1 MGWPHWR
8 AVGCWVPSSA
18 PPRPPGASSRRCGR
32 RALAAHP
39 LVVAVPSG
47 SGPWGAEPAD
57 VSPGFPTPG
66 ASPSPAPSPAPE
78 RAPEWWEW
86 GDRLR
91 DPQRRGDWRGSSSGN
106 RLPVWH
112 LQMGKPGHGPL
123 AGSVGSPGL
132 DHCLS
137 VRWGVWM
144 DRFWGV
150 CGSCPGRAVEVQ
162 ASLMACS
169 AFFLSVF
176 PFPG

>member
-66 ASPSPAPSPAPE
+66 ASPSPGPPPPPQRGLLSGGSGVTASGTRRGEGTGVGAAQETGSLFGICRWGNLGTGRWPAPLG
-78 RAPEWWEW
+78 A
-86 GDRLR
+86 
-91 DPQRRGDWRGSSSGN
+91 QGSIIAYLCAGASG
-106 RLPVWH
+106 WI
-112 LQMGKPGHGPL
+112 G
-123 AGSVGSPGL
+123 
-132 DHCLS
+132 
-137 VRWGVWM
+137 
-144 DRFWGV
+144 FGV
-150 CGSCPGRAVEVQ
+150 CVAPVQ
-162 ASLMACS
+162 EEQSR
-169 AFFLSVF
+169 FR
-176 PFPG
+176 PR

>member
-106 RLPVWH
+106 RLPVW
-112 LQMGKPGHGPL
+112 L
-123 AGSVGSPGL
+123 
-132 DHCLS
+132 CIC
-137 VRWGVWM
+137 RWGNLGTGRWPAPLGAQGSIIAYLCAGASGWIG
-144 DRFWGV
+144 FGV
-150 CGSCPGRAVEVQ
+150 CVAPVQ
-162 ASLMACS
+162 EEQSR
-169 AFFLSVF
+169 FR
-176 PFPG
+176 PR